1 LQPLVTRD
9 CPFTPKPKVKNVN
22 WVKPE
27 LVCEIRFHEW
37 TGDHMLR
44 APVFLG
50 LREDKAPAEVVRE
63 APPAEPVKASRKSVR
78 PGRKIA
84 EPAPTLDLTG
94 KEAVAE
100 VDGRTLKFTNL
111 DKVLYPKDGYTKRD
125 LIQFYD
131 QVSEWLLPHLK
142 DRPLSLKRYPNGIDS
157 KFFFQ
162 KNASEH
168 FADWLRL
175 EPVKEGHPP
184 KTNHYVV
191 SDDRSSLLYLANL
204 GCIDQNPWMSR
215 AGSLDHPDFVLID
228 LDPFECPFERLIEA
242 AQIVRRILK
251 RVGLNGYPKTTGGDG
266 LHIDI
271 PVEPVYTY
279 EQVRQFAELIYRLAE
294 QEAPDLFT
302 EPRSVGRR
310 RKDRVYFDWM
320 QIGYGKTISAPYVTR
335 PYNGAPVSTPLDWS
349 EVKKG
354 LEPHHFTIRNT
365 IPRFR
370 ERGDLFAPVLKGG
383 QRLESALKQ
392 LA

>member
-1 LQPLVTRD
+1 MNIGNIGAPQVGLLRTG
-9 CPFTPKPKVKNVN
+9 N
-22 WVKPE
+22 
-27 LVCEIRFHEW
+27 RFAHQQ
-37 TGDHMLR
+37 HIF
-44 APVFLG
+44 VFH
-50 LREDKAPAEVVRE
+50 A
-63 APPAEPVKASRKSVR
+63 
-78 PGRKIA
+78 
-84 EPAPTLDLTG
+84 
-94 KEAVAE
+94 
-100 VDGRTLKFTNL
+100 
-111 DKVLYPKDGYTKRD
+111 
-125 LIQFYD
+125 
-131 QVSEWLLPHLK
+131 
-142 DRPLSLKRYPNGIDS
+142 DR
-157 KFFFQ
+157 
-162 KNASEH
+162 
-168 FADWLRL
+168 
-175 EPVKEGHPP
+175 
-184 KTNHYVV
+184 
-191 SDDRSSLLYLANL
+191 
-204 GCIDQNPWMSR
+204 R